1 MDDLYITDM
10 DGTLLN
16 SNGQLSAPSYNYLKL
31 LLSKSFPFTIASGRS
46 PLSVCSIFKN
56 LNFVI
61 PMILLNG
68 AIIYDFQNNNI
79 YSHSSSFQ
87 TAFR

>member
-31 LLSKSFPFTIASGRS
+31 LLSKSFPFTIASGRT
-46 PLSVCSIFKN
+46 PLSV
-56 LNFVI
+56 
-61 PMILLNG
+61 
-68 AIIYDFQNNNI
+68 
-79 YSHSSSFQ
+79 
-87 TAFR
+87 

>member
-31 LLSKSFPFTIASGRS
+31 LLSKVSLLQSLLVE
-46 PLSVCSIFKN
+46 PLSA
-56 LNFVI
+56 FVPFLKI
-61 PMILLNG
+61 
-68 AIIYDFQNNNI
+68 
-79 YSHSSSFQ
+79 
-87 TAFR
+87 